1 VAEIVQFAWKRFS
14 LLTTIVG
21 EYQGRFIVTAFYY
34 TIFVPFGLGSRLFT
48 DPLQRKE
55 TPRWEDR
62 PPVPTDLDS
71 AKQQG

>member
-14 LLTTIVG
+14 LLTAIVG

-48 DPLQRKE
+48 DPLRRKE
-55 TPRWEDR
+55 TPRWEER